1 MSDKNKS
8 LLGIL
13 SNAVLAMYPILVLCF
28 LLILKIPVRIFSLF
42 TIALALFD
50 IVFRILQKHTKK
62 HISNYSNSLLLLIM
76 GILGLIINTNIVHK
90 LSPVMMNIML
100 LYTFGI
106 TLFEPPAMIYRFAVL
121 ADKSIPKSLG
131 QKEIAAYCYKVT
143 VIWVV
148 FFIINGSIAALT
160 VFIGSDLL
168 WAIYNNGVSPVLI
181 GSLFA
186 GEFIVRKI
194 VHKKIPKAIPL
205 SSFNKKSRSLSHVV
219 CYEGSWN
226 DGIYNTWGDFLKDT
240 SALRKKIE
248 PVEGN
253 RWFLHCDD
261 CWHFLLAFTAL
272 LQCKKEI
279 IISCNTSPAC
289 IRETKGDAN
298 FLTDHIFPTDGVYE
312 KTFYIPSILA
322 ENVNKGINKFPEI
335 ISDKTSIVLFTA
347 GGEPC
352 KQTEGLHSSPEDA
365 GSSKTPKAIKQ
376 QLTKL
381 ENDNAHILSMWGKE
395 LLNHK
400 FCSTIDHHNINGFLF
415 SILLPFTAG
424 IPFRRQRIKAPE
436 EFLKLNDTGYTIITS
451 AAFLERGVEILKQN
465 VISAKPAWVFLPDGK
480 LDPEGNLGPDEPLER
495 FPELARKTSEI
506 FSFWPIEINLTTHGR
521 SGWRQSNKGNE
532 WTPFDKS
539 LFYQND
545 LIQNS

>member
-160 VFIGSDLL
+160 VFFGSDFL

-194 VHKKIPKAIPL
+194 VHKKIPKAVPL
-205 SSFNKKSRSLSHVV
+205 SSFNNKSRNLSHVM
-219 CYEGSWN
+219 CYEGAWN
-226 DGIYNTWGDFLKDT
+226 DSIYKTWGDFLKGT

-248 PVEGN
+248 LVDGN
-253 RWFLHCDD
+253 RWFLYCED

-279 IISCNTSPAC
+279 ILSCDISPAY
-289 IRETKGDAN
+289 ITEITEDTN
-298 FLTDHIFPTDGVYE
+298 FLTDHIFPVDGVNE
-312 KTFYIPSILA
+312 KTILIPSILS
-322 ENVNKGINKFPEI
+322 ENDHMGIYKCPKI
-335 ISDKTSIVLFTA
+335 KRDKTSIVLLT
-347 GGEPC
+347 
-352 KQTEGLHSSPEDA
+352 S
-365 GSSKTPKAIKQ
+365 GSHDTSKVIKQ

-381 ENDNAHILSMWGKE
+381 ENDNAYILSVWGRE
-395 LLNHK
+395 LLDRKFYSTVNH
-400 FCSTIDHHNINGFLF
+400 HHIYGLLF

-424 IPFRRQRIKAPE
+424 IPFRRQRIQVPD
-436 EFLKLNDTGYTIITS
+436 EFKKLNDTGYTIITS
-451 AAFLERGVEILKQN
+451 AAFLEREVEILRQN
-465 VISAKPAWVFLPDGK
+465 DISAKSNWVFVADG
-480 LDPEGNLGPDEPLER
+480 ELE
-495 FPELARKTSEI
+495 PELAGKTSEI
-506 FSFWPIEINLTTHGR
+506 FGFWPIEINSSIEMTSQEWP
-521 SGWRQSNKGNE
+521 SGIAWRQSNKGLE
-532 WTPFDKS
+532 WTPFDNR
-539 LFYQND
+539 FV
-545 LIQNS
+545 